1 MARINPSL
9 LERIQ
14 QKLGIGQRQAYE
26 RIAAKANKLM
36 VGRDLA
42 AIAVAAEAGINVSKG
57 TLATEDQRGALRAAT
72 TGRSPRE
79 PAPAPP
85 RPSNAR
91 PAPGT
96 RRRSQHLKA
105 RKSNSVM
112 VVHRRNIEARDALF
126 AFLRTIGLQPIEFT
140 QAVKKT
146 KRGAPYVGQVL
157 DTMFAQAAAVVVLLT
172 ADDEAQLKTEFRK
185 PTDPAYERRLT
196 GQARPNVLFE
206 AGRAF
211 GTHPDE
217 TILVQV
223 GPHRPFTDISGVHI
237 VHLGNDPSSR
247 QDLANRLE
255 QAGCAT
261 NTDGTD
267 WFTAGDFGSKR
278 RRRLTRK

>member
-1 MARINPSL
+1 
-9 LERIQ
+9 
-14 QKLGIGQRQAYE
+14 
-26 RIAAKANKLM
+26 
-36 VGRDLA
+36 
-42 AIAVAAEAGINVSKG
+42 
-57 TLATEDQRGALRAAT
+57 
-72 TGRSPRE
+72 
-79 PAPAPP
+79 
-85 RPSNAR
+85 
-91 PAPGT
+91 
-96 RRRSQHLKA
+96 
-105 RKSNSVM
+105 M
-112 VVHRRNIEARDALF
+112 VVHGRNSEARDALF
-126 AFLRTIGLQPIEFT
+126 TFLRAIGLQPIEFT
-140 QAVKKT
+140 QGIKKT

-172 ADDEAQLKTEFRK
+172 ADDEAQLKKEFRK

-237 VHLGNDPSSR
+237 VHLGNDASSR

-267 WFTAGDFGSKR
+267 WFTAGEFGSKR
-278 RRRLTRK
+278 RRGLTRK